1 LGKISLFING
11 NRISCASGIS
21 ILNAAEDH
29 GIKIPRLCYHH
40 DLEPFGACR
49 LCLVEDEKT
58 GRIMASCVT
67 PVAADIAV
75 QTDTPRIKEHRKN
88 IVRLMIAEHPESC
101 VVCSKGNRCQL
112 RHLAAQLGIGETKLY
127 PMPNYKPLE
136 QANPFII
143 RDLSKCILC
152 GKCIRADHELVAVG
166 AIDYNLRGFESRPT
180 TAYDRG
186 LEQSSCTFCGTCV
199 SMCPT
204 GALSTK
210 NNDYVGTAERVSVSI
225 CGFCGVGCSL
235 AMGVV
240 GEKIVEAEPSH
251 RQNTV
256 NGATL
261 CVRGHFAHDFLNSP
275 ERLCQP
281 LVRKN
286 GKADDQMVPVPW
298 DGLLEDVAG
307 RLRAIREKHGP
318 QSIAFFGSSKCT
330 NEENY
335 LFQKIARAL
344 LQTNNVDNGG
354 YLYGRSILKTMDNS
368 AGNRCRIRPLADL
381 EKAEAVLVLG
391 ADPVQSVPVVSY
403 YLKRAAK
410 KGVPVV
416 VADTRPTELA
426 DNSSLSFN
434 LAPHAEADGTYVALI
449 NGLAALLYG
458 KNGQD
463 SDFIDRFTEG
473 FKQYSDSLAALDPEN
488 INRVTG
494 LDHAVLASAAE
505 LLQHKKISF
514 LVGSTILQQPYG
526 RQTIEALV
534 NLSLMTGSLA
544 SDAAGIHVI
553 ARENNL
559 IGAWDMGTVP
569 DALPGRQALNDESA
583 RKRFEQAWQTELSP
597 DQGLDLVGMI
607 EAAEK
612 GELKALYILGENP
625 LRGLPQAD
633 RIQKA
638 LAKVEY
644 LVVQDILNSETAKL
658 ADVVLPGAAFSEK
671 GGSFTNME
679 GRIQS
684 FNSVVSP
691 PGDARPDWEIL
702 GRLASELGHPEPYE
716 SLEDL
721 VDDIR
726 RSVPIYADLNRAGH
740 SAWVKAP
747 DWQADNDGGGHEKRI
762 PFTPVAPPKK
772 HAQDQASD
780 AAYPFT
786 AVFTSQR
793 WHMGSGTRTDCSRRI
808 AEFGLKGEIEMSDRD
823 GAKLDFSDGDIVR
836 VFSRHGAIKRSIR
849 LNHRLSPGQICVPLA
864 FSGNDVMNLI
874 ELTPPGRPGFAG
886 WNTCRVNLEKVE
898 EIIHES

>member
-1 LGKISLFING
+1 
-11 NRISCASGIS
+11 
-21 ILNAAEDH
+21 
-29 GIKIPRLCYHH
+29 
-40 DLEPFGACR
+40 
-49 LCLVEDEKT
+49 
-58 GRIMASCVT
+58 
-67 PVAADIAV
+67 
-75 QTDTPRIKEHRKN
+75 
-88 IVRLMIAEHPESC
+88 
-101 VVCSKGNRCQL
+101 
-112 RHLAAQLGIGETKLY
+112 
-127 PMPNYKPLE
+127 
-136 QANPFII
+136 
-143 RDLSKCILC
+143 
-152 GKCIRADHELVAVG
+152 
-166 AIDYNLRGFESRPT
+166 
-180 TAYDRG
+180 
-186 LEQSSCTFCGTCV
+186 
-199 SMCPT
+199 MCPT
-204 GALSTK
+204 GALSAK
-210 NNDYVGTAERVSVSI
+210 NSNYVGTAERVSLSI

-251 RQNTV
+251 RQDTV

-261 CVRGHFAHDFLNSP
+261 CVRGHFAHDFLNSR
-275 ERLCQP
+275 ERLSQP

-286 GKADDQMVPVPW
+286 GSADNQMVPVPW
-298 DGLLEDVAG
+298 DGLLEEVAG
-307 RLRAIREKHGP
+307 RLRAIQKKHGP
-318 QSIAFFGSSKCT
+318 RSIAFFGSSKCT

-354 YLYGRSILKTMDNS
+354 YLYGRSILNMMDNS
-368 AGNRCRIRPLADL
+368 TGDRCFIRPLADL
-381 EKAEAVLVLG
+381 EKAEAVFVLG

-403 YLKRAAK
+403 YLKRAAI

-426 DNSSLSFN
+426 DSSSLSFY
-434 LAPHAEADGTYVALI
+434 LAPHSEADGTYVELI

-463 SDFIDRFTEG
+463 TDFIERFTEG
-473 FKQYSDSLAALDPEN
+473 FKQYADSLASLDPES

-494 LDHAVLASAAE
+494 LDNAVLASAAK
-505 LLQHKKISF
+505 LLQNKKITF

-534 NLSLMTGSLA
+534 NLSLMTGSLE
-544 SDAAGIHVI
+544 SNAAGIHVI

-569 DALPGRQALNDESA
+569 DALPGRQALNDESS

-597 DQGLDLVGMI
+597 DEGLDLVGMI

-644 LVVQDILNSETAKL
+644 IVVQDILNSETSKM

-679 GRIQS
+679 GRVQS
-684 FNSVVSP
+684 FDSAVSP

-721 VDDIR
+721 VDEIR
-726 RSVPIYADLNRAGH
+726 RTVPMYADLKRSGH

-747 DWQADNDGGGHEKRI
+747 DRQADNNGEDHENRI
-762 PFTPVAPPKK
+762 PFTPVSSLKK
-772 HAQDQASD
+772 HGQDPAFD

-793 WHMGSGTRTDCSRRI
+793 WHMGSGTRTACSQRVT
-808 AEFGLKGEIEMSDRD
+808 EFGLKGDIEISARD
-823 GAKLDFSDGDIVR
+823 GAKLDLNDGDTVKA
-836 VFSRHGAIKRSIR
+836 FSRHGTIKRSIR

-874 ELTPPGRPGFAG
+874 ELTQPGRPGFAG